1 MDCYNKFEYYKFM
14 GCCKLK
20 GHIKSTLKDARF
32 TDQSEFEQ
40 VPHKTTIS
48 NLVSTCSG
56 NILDDYMVIRVI
68 GEGGYGQ
75 VKEVVEKKTGCK
87 RASKT
92 IQVKYLKKSEV
103 DNIVREIETLKKLD
117 HPGVL
122 KIFQVYRESD
132 YFHIITDL
140 CTGGELYDKIIKKQ
154 KLSENMAASYM
165 FDIVSTVKYL
175 HESGVMHRDLKPD
188 NILFEDTSAKS
199 RLKIIDF
206 GASKSFKK
214 GKTYEEVVGTP
225 YYIAPEVL
233 KGEYTE
239 KCDIWSIGVILYT
252 MLSGSPPFTGSSNSE
267 IYEKILEE
275 PLSFN
280 SPEWSSVSTSAKS
293 LLKKVL
299 VKDPKKRISISE
311 FFFNPWLQTRSTNQ
325 VPDRKLS
332 LESIE
337 NLSKFRQVNKLQ
349 ACTFVYL
356 AHCYTTVN
364 ELKHVRKLFESFDTN
379 GDGRL
384 SFEEIKQGLLLLE
397 TGLQISPEEIMKNC
411 DLDKNGF
418 VDYSEFLAGVASTN
432 LEITKKKLKI
442 AFDAMDTDGSGKLSK
457 AEIKQALVGMT
468 NERSVMELVREI
480 DSNGDG
486 EIDFEEFTMAI
497 MKKELKGT

>member
-1 MDCYNKFEYYKFM
+1 M

-20 GHIKSTLKDARF
+20 ANIKCTNKDARF
-32 TDQSEFEQ
+32 TEQSEFEQ

-48 NLVSTCSG
+48 NLVSTTSG
-56 NILDDYMVIRVI
+56 NILDDYIIIRVI

-87 RASKT
+87 RASKS
-92 IQVKYLKKSEV
+92 IQIKHLKKSEV
-103 DNIVREIETLKKLD
+103 ENIVREIETLKKLD

-140 CTGGELYDKIIKKQ
+140 CTGGELYDKIIKKK
-154 KLSENMAASYM
+154 KLSENIAANHM

-188 NILFEDTSAKS
+188 NILFEDNSSNS

-214 GKTYEEVVGTP
+214 GKIYDEIVGTP

-233 KGEYTE
+233 SCAYTE
-239 KCDIWSIGVILYT
+239 KCDIWSIGIILYT

-280 SPEWSSVSTSAKS
+280 SPEWSSVSSSAKS
-293 LLKKVL
+293 LLKRVL
-299 VKDPKKRISISE
+299 VKDPKKRITISD
-311 FFFNPWLQTRSTNQ
+311 FFFDPWIQTRSSNQ

-332 LESIE
+332 LVSIE
-337 NLSKFRQVNKLQ
+337 NLSKFRQNNKLQ
-349 ACTFVYL
+349 ACTFVFL

-364 ELKHVRKLFESFDTN
+364 ELKHIRRLFESFDLN
-379 GDGRL
+379 GDGKL
-384 SFEEIKQGLLLLE
+384 SFEEIQQGVLQLNTDLVIDPE
-397 TGLQISPEEIMKNC
+397 TIMKNC

-418 VDYSEFLAGVASTN
+418 VDYSEFLAGVCSAN
-432 LEITKKKLKI
+432 LEITKNKLKI

-457 AEIKQALVGMT
+457 AEIKKALVGMT
-468 NERSVMELVREI
+468 NERTILELVQEI
-480 DSNGDG
+480 DRNGDG

-497 MKKELKGT
+497 LKKELKGT